1 MTSNIGSPLIQ
12 EKTEG
17 VSDEEMEDVMG
28 NLRHTLTNLLRKTIR
43 PEFLNR
49 IDEVVLFKPL
59 TRNEIRKIVDI
70 QLKYV
75 QKMLAQKEIALEVN
89 NEAKDWLAKLGY
101 DVTFGAR
108 PLKRTIQKYLTNPL
122 SQELLMGNF
131 GDGDTI
137 EVKLSADG
145 GLVFRKKEVNLV
157 NKDEN

>member
-1 MTSNIGSPLIQ
+1 
-12 EKTEG
+12 
-17 VSDEEMEDVMG
+17 
-28 NLRHTLTNLLRKTIR
+28 
-43 PEFLNR
+43 
-49 IDEVVLFKPL
+49 
-59 TRNEIRKIVDI
+59 
-70 QLKYV
+70 
-75 QKMLAQKEIALEVN
+75 MLAQKEIALEVN